1 MSDADDIDVLAV
13 EIAGLV
19 TEIAGLRA
27 REQRHRLKAEGSGGN
42 SLEKSARGQ
51 AKYQL
56 ERASERREAAE
67 ARLRSLQLRRDRA
80 ENEVMRNADDGFP
93 ATMTPPNAGW
103 TLRAFRSLNL
113 GGKTVSRGQEITVDD
128 LSMMAN
134 APALLAG
141 GHIRW
146 CPPAKAAA
154 VAPARPA
161 PVLILPAQADP
172 YTEFVDAVAQ
182 ETAKGRSD
190 AINLRHLLDLR
201 ERASKAYSERWRKVS
216 MGAWGSGNPSQQATG
231 AGTLRRVVD
240 DFEESVMRDVR
251 KKLQPQEAA

>member
-1 MSDADDIDVLAV
+1 MTDADDIDDLSV
-13 EIAGLV
+13 EIAKTV

-27 REQRHRLKAEGSGGN
+27 REQRHRLNASGSGGN
-42 SLEKSARGQ
+42 SLERSARGQ

-56 ERASERREAAE
+56 AMASEKREQAE
-67 ARLRSLQLRRDRA
+67 ARLRSLQLRRDRV
-80 ENEVMRNADDGFP
+80 ENEAMRHGDDFTGS
-93 ATMTPPNAGW
+93 MTPPHCGW

-113 GGKTVSRGQEITVDD
+113 GGKIVSRGQEITTDE
-128 LSMMAN
+128 LALMAN

-146 CPPAKAAA
+146 VPPTAA
-154 VAPARPA
+154 VAPKRPA
-161 PVLILPAQADP
+161 PMPTPSPVLASDP
-172 YTEFVDAVAQ
+172 YREFVDAVAL
-182 ETAKGRSD
+182 ETANGRSD

-201 ERASKAYSERWRKVS
+201 ERASKEYSERWRKVS

-251 KKLQPQEAA
+251 KKLKEAA

>member
-1 MSDADDIDVLAV
+1 MSDVADIDDLGV
-13 EIAGLV
+13 EIARLV

-42 SLEKSARGQ
+42 SLVKSARGQ

-56 ERASERREAAE
+56 ERASEQREKAE
-67 ARLRSLQLRRDRA
+67 ARLRSLQLRRDRV
-80 ENEVMRNADDGFP
+80 ENEAMRHGDDFTGS
-93 ATMTPPNAGW
+93 MTPPHCGW
-103 TLRAFRSLNL
+103 TLRAFRSMNL
-113 GGKTVSRGQEITVDD
+113 GGKMVSRGQEITPDD
-128 LSMMAN
+128 LGQMLHARE
-134 APALLAG
+134 LLAG

-146 CPPAKAAA
+146 VPPTAA
-154 VAPARPA
+154 VAPKRPA
-161 PVLILPAQADP
+161 PLPTPSPVLASDP
-172 YTEFVDAVAQ
+172 YREFVDAVAL

-201 ERASKAYSERWRKVS
+201 ERASKEFSERWRKVS

-251 KKLQPQEAA
+251 KKLQPMEAA